1 MRYTFNDRFIIHIY
15 HIYHIYKI
23 RKNGERMPTSETP
36 PQARVRLT
44 ESRVSYNLSQQELAD
59 KIGTTYVNVSRW
71 ERGITRPNPYFRRKL
86 CSFYQKSEEE
96 LDLTVVKSARSAPA
110 GKAATASAAPS
121 ASQIIVPQAIYDPA
135 IPLQPA
141 KPLVGR
147 EQDLKRIK
155 EQLQVS
161 RSDSLTALNG
171 LPGVGKTA
179 LSVAIAHDDQVR
191 TYFKD
196 GILWAS
202 VGPQPNIPGVFSR
215 WGNLLGISFT
225 QMTNLGSNEAKAKA
239 IRNAIGGRS
248 LLIIIDD
255 AWKLEEALA
264 FRVGGANCAHIVT
277 TRFPLIASHMASG
290 NAILIRELD
299 EKDSINLLNQLAPQV
314 IYREQQKVHDL
325 VKAVGGLPLALTLMG
340 NYLRKQAYNG
350 PARRITTAL
359 ERLSKVEGR
368 LKLKEPHIPAESH
381 PSIPIEQ
388 SLSIQSIIAVTD
400 QQLDK
405 ETQNALYAL
414 SVFPPKPNTFSEE
427 AAIAVAACAYD
438 QLDALSDSGLLEN
451 NGERYQLH
459 QVISDYALLQI
470 EEDKLDEAQERLI
483 TYITNYVQEHK
494 KDYEQLEIE
503 NDTIIAAL
511 ESAESQEKLEELV
524 QITCGFAPFLILR
537 GFYQQASQHLE
548 KAHEVALQQHD
559 TYGVTGTLLYLGQ
572 ISQKQGNFAQ
582 AEKCF
587 QAGLHLAR
595 TDKEIG
601 RICELLTGLGSIKW
615 RMGIYDQALQYLHE
629 GLTLARYTKDN
640 QQIVGL
646 LRILGSVVGSS
657 GDSSQA
663 ATYFQEALKLAQELG
678 DREQICVLL
687 SNLGK
692 AANEMGNTIQSEQ
705 YYKQGLQLA
714 RQIGDREQTCVL
726 LINLGDLIGEL
737 GDYKQAAQY
746 FQEGLVLARQI
757 NHREWISALLINLG
771 SAIVKEKKYQE
782 AEIYFQE
789 GLTIAKQIGIPRIT
803 AICLY
808 EYGNLY
814 LDCNQIDQAQRIFNE
829 MLQIILPEHQD
840 LSALA
845 NYSMARIAAYQGNI
859 TQAKALGAESV
870 KNLESIQH
878 IKVGE
883 AREWLATL
891 K

>member
-1 MRYTFNDRFIIHIY
+1 
-15 HIYHIYKI
+15 
-23 RKNGERMPTSETP
+23 MPISETP

-44 ESRVSYNLSQQELAD
+44 ETRVSYNLSQQEVAD
-59 KIGTTYVNVSRW
+59 KVGTTHVNVSRW

-86 CSFYQKSEEE
+86 CSFFHKSEEE
-96 LDLTVVKSARSAPA
+96 LDLALVKSARTSSVGRASAPSPI
-110 GKAATASAAPS
+110 T
-121 ASQIIVPQAIYDPA
+121 SQPIVLQTIYDPA

-147 EQDLKRIK
+147 EQDLDQIK
-155 EQLQVS
+155 KQLQVS
-161 RSDSLTALNG
+161 QNGDLTALNG

-179 LSVAIAHDDQVR
+179 LSVSIAHDEEIR

-239 IRNAIGGRS
+239 IRNAIGGRAM
-248 LLIIIDD
+248 LIIIDD

-277 TRFPLIASHMASG
+277 TRFPQIASHMASAG
-290 NAILIRELD
+290 NAILIRELN
-299 EKDSINLLNQLAPQV
+299 ETDSINLLNQLAPQV
-314 IYREQQKVHDL
+314 IHREQQKVHDL
-325 VKAVGGLPLALTLMG
+325 VQAVGGLPLALTLMG

-405 ETQNALYAL
+405 ETQNTLYAL

-427 AAIAVAACAYD
+427 AAIAVAACADD

-470 EEDKLDEAQERLI
+470 EESKLNEAQERLI
-483 TYITNYVQEHK
+483 TYFTNYVQEHK

-511 ESAESQEKLEELV
+511 ESAESQDKREELV

-548 KAHEVALQQHD
+548 KAHKVAQQQQNN
-559 TYGVTGTLLYLGQ
+559 YGVTGTLLYLGQ

-582 AEKCF
+582 AEQYF
-587 QAGLHLAR
+587 QAGLELAR
-595 TDKEIG
+595 SENESG

-615 RMGIYDQALQYLHE
+615 RKGETEQAQQYLQE
-629 GLTLARYTKDN
+629 GLDLAHKIEDKE
-640 QQIVGL
+640 QIVGL
-646 LRILGSVVGSS
+646 LRILGSVVANRGNNK
-657 GDSSQA
+657 QA
-663 ATYFQEALKLAQELG
+663 RDYYQEGLVLAQQINN
-678 DREQICVLL
+678 REQIGVLL

-692 AANEMGNTIQSEQ
+692 IATDMGDIVKAEE
-705 YYKQGLQLA
+705 YYKKGLTIAQ
-714 RQIGDREQTCVL
+714 QIGDREQTCVL
-726 LINLGDLIGEL
+726 LLNLGDLVKDN
-737 GDYKQAAQY
+737 GDYTQAEEY
-746 FQEGLVLARQI
+746 LQEGLSLARQI
-757 NHREWISALLINLG
+757 NHREWIIALLINLG
-771 SAIVKEKKYQE
+771 ETAEKKRNNEE
-782 AEIYFQE
+782 AEKHFQE
-789 GLTIAKQIGIPRIT
+789 SLTLAKQIGRPYFT
-803 AICLY
+803 AVVLY
-808 EYGNLY
+808 DYGNLY
-814 LDCNQIDQAQRIFNE
+814 INSERIEEAKKTFGE
-829 MLQIILPEHQD
+829 MLQTISPEYPD
-840 LSALA
+840 LYALA
-845 NYSMARIAAYQGNI
+845 NYSIARISAIQGDINEAR
-859 TQAKALGAESV
+859 QLGEENVKALETMQHRKAE
-870 KNLESIQH
+870 
-878 IKVGE
+878 E
-883 AREWLATL
+883 ARAWLNSIG
-891 K
+891 

>member
-1 MRYTFNDRFIIHIY
+1 
-15 HIYHIYKI
+15 
-23 RKNGERMPTSETP
+23 MPISETP

-44 ESRVSYNLSQQELAD
+44 ESRVSYNLSQQEVAD
-59 KIGTTYVNVSRW
+59 KVGTTHVNVSRW

-86 CSFYQKSEEE
+86 CSFFHKSEEE
-96 LDLTVVKSARSAPA
+96 LDLALVKSARTSSVGRASAPSPI
-110 GKAATASAAPS
+110 T
-121 ASQIIVPQAIYDPA
+121 SQPIVLQTIYDPA

-147 EQDLKRIK
+147 EQDLDRIK
-155 EQLQVS
+155 KQLQMS
-161 RSDSLTALNG
+161 QNGDLTALNG

-179 LSVAIAHDDQVR
+179 LSVSIAHDEEIR

-239 IRNAIGGRS
+239 IRNAIGGRAM
-248 LLIIIDD
+248 LIIIDD

-277 TRFPLIASHMASG
+277 TRFPQIASHMASAG
-290 NAILIRELD
+290 NAILIRELN
-299 EKDSINLLNQLAPQV
+299 ETDSINLLNQLAPQV
-314 IYREQQKVHDL
+314 IHREQQKVHDL
-325 VKAVGGLPLALTLMG
+325 VQAVGGLPLALTLMG

-405 ETQNALYAL
+405 ETQNTLYAL

-470 EEDKLDEAQERLI
+470 EESKLNEAQERLI
-483 TYITNYVQEHK
+483 TYFTNYVQEHK

-511 ESAESQEKLEELV
+511 ESAESQDKREELV

-548 KAHEVALQQHD
+548 KAHKVAQQQQN

-582 AEKCF
+582 AEQYF
-587 QAGLHLAR
+587 QAGLELAR
-595 TDKEIG
+595 NEQQSERVCEI
-601 RICELLTGLGSIKW
+601 LTGLGSIKW
-615 RMGIYDQALQYLHE
+615 RMGEYDQAMQYLHE
-629 GLTLARYTKDN
+629 GLILARETKNN

-646 LRILGSVVGSS
+646 LRILGSVVGSR
-657 GDSSQA
+657 GNPSQA
-663 ATYFQEALKLAQELG
+663 TIYFQEGLKLAQELG

-692 AANEMGNTIQSEQ
+692 AANEMGQTIQSEQ
-705 YYKQGLQLA
+705 YYKQGLHLA

-737 GDYKQAAQY
+737 GNYKQAEQY
-746 FQEGLVLARQI
+746 FQEGLMLARQI

-771 SAIVKEKKYQE
+771 STIVKERKYQE
-782 AEIYFQE
+782 AEVYFQE
-789 GLTIAKQIGIPRIT
+789 GLTIAKQIGMPRIT
-803 AICLY
+803 ATCLY
-808 EYGNLY
+808 EYGILY
-814 LDCNQIDQAQRIFNE
+814 LDCNKIEHAQRIFNE

-840 LSALA
+840 LLALA
-845 NYSMARIAAYQGNI
+845 NYSMARIAAHQGNI
-859 TQAKALGAESV
+859 AQAKILGEEGAR
-870 KNLESIQH
+870 NLEKIQH
-878 IKVGE
+878 TKAKE
-883 AREWLATL
+883 ARDWIATL

>member
-1 MRYTFNDRFIIHIY
+1 MTDLSFSFIIFI
-15 HIYHIYKI
+15 IFNKT

-44 ESRVSYNLSQQELAD
+44 ESRVSYNLSQQEVAD
-59 KIGTTYVNVSRW
+59 KIGTTYVNISRW

-96 LDLTVVKSARSAPA
+96 LDLAVKSARAGTG
-110 GKAATASAAPS
+110 GKALAASAAPVV
-121 ASQIIVPQAIYDPA
+121 ASQIAVPQAIYDPA

-147 EQDLKRIK
+147 AQDLARIK
-155 EQLQVS
+155 EQLRTNKHS
-161 RSDSLTALNG
+161 SLTALNG

-179 LSVAIAHDDQVR
+179 LSVAIAHDDEIR
-191 TYFKD
+191 GYFKD
-196 GILWAS
+196 GVLWAS

-225 QMTNLGSNEAKAKA
+225 QMTNLGSNEEKAKA
-239 IRNAIGGRS
+239 IRNAIGARAM
-248 LLIIIDD
+248 LIIIDD

-264 FRVGGANCAHIVT
+264 FRVGGAHCAHIVT

-290 NAILIRELD
+290 NAVLVRELD
-299 EKDSINLLNQLAPQV
+299 EKESINLLHQLAPQV

-400 QQLDK
+400 QQLDR
-405 ETQNALYAL
+405 ETQHALYAL

-427 AAIAVAACAYD
+427 AAIAVAACSYE
-438 QLDALSDSGLLEN
+438 QLDALSDAGLLES

-470 EEDKLDEAQERLI
+470 EEDKLDEAQGRLI
-483 TYITNYVQEHK
+483 TYFSHYVQEHK
-494 KDYEQLEIE
+494 KDYELLELE

-511 ESAESQEKLEELV
+511 ESAESQERGDALI
-524 QITCGFAPFLILR
+524 QITCSFAPFLILR

-548 KAHEVALQQHD
+548 KAYEVAVQRHNS
-559 TYGVTGTLLYLGQ
+559 YGVTGTLLYLGQ

-587 QAGLHLAR
+587 QAGLDLAR
-595 TDKEIG
+595 LEKQSE
-601 RICELLTGLGSIKW
+601 RVCELLTGLGSINW
-615 RMGIYDQALQYLHE
+615 RMGIYNQSLQYLHE
-629 GLTLARYTKDN
+629 GLNLARSTKDN

-646 LRILGSVVGSS
+646 LRILGSVVGSR

-663 ATYFQEALKLAQELG
+663 TIYFQEGLILAQELG
-678 DREQICVLL
+678 NREQICVLL

-692 AANEMGNTIQSEQ
+692 AASEMGNIVQSEQ

-714 RQIGDREQTCVL
+714 RQIGDQEQICVL

-737 GDYKQAAQY
+737 GDYKQAEQY

-771 SAIVKEKKYQE
+771 STVVKEKKYYE
-782 AEIYFQE
+782 AEVYFEE
-789 GLTIAKQIGIPRIT
+789 GLALAKQIGMPRIT
-803 AICLY
+803 ATCLY

-814 LDCNQIDQAQRIFNE
+814 LDCNQIEKAQRNFNE

-840 LSALA
+840 LLALA
-845 NYSMARIAAYQGNI
+845 NYSMARIAAHKGNVA
-859 TQAKALGAESV
+859 QAKILGAESV
-870 KNLESIQH
+870 RNLENIQH
-878 IKVGE
+878 IKAGE
-883 AREWLATL
+883 AKEWLASL

>member
-1 MRYTFNDRFIIHIY
+1 
-15 HIYHIYKI
+15 
-23 RKNGERMPTSETP
+23 MPTSETP

-44 ESRVSYNLSQQELAD
+44 ESRVSYNLSQQEVAD

-86 CSFYQKSEEE
+86 CSFFQKSEEE
-96 LDLTVVKSARSAPA
+96 LDLAVTKSARSNAVGRAPA
-110 GKAATASAAPS
+110 PAPII
-121 ASQIIVPQAIYDPA
+121 SQPIVQQAIYDPA

-147 EQDLKRIK
+147 EQDLTRIK
-155 EQLQVS
+155 GQLQVS
-161 RSDSLTALNG
+161 KNGSLTALNG

-179 LSVAIAHDDQVR
+179 LSVAIAHDDEIR
-191 TYFKD
+191 SYFKE
-196 GILWAS
+196 GVLWAS

-239 IRNAIGGRS
+239 IRNAIGARS
-248 LLIIIDD
+248 MLIIIDD

-264 FRVGGANCAHIVT
+264 FRVGGANCAHVVT

-325 VKAVGGLPLALTLMG
+325 VLAVGGLPLALTLMG

-350 PARRITTAL
+350 PARRISTAL

-405 ETQNALYAL
+405 ETQDTLYAL

-470 EEDKLDEAQERLI
+470 EEDKLTEAQERLI
-483 TYITNYVQEHK
+483 TYFTNYVQEHK

-511 ESAESQEKLEELV
+511 ESAEAQEKSEELV

-548 KAHEVALQQHD
+548 KAHEVAQQQHD
-559 TYGVTGTLLYLGQ
+559 NYGVTGALLYLGQ
-572 ISQKQGNFAQ
+572 ISQKQGNFVQ
-582 AEKCF
+582 AEQYF
-587 QAGLHLAR
+587 QVGLDIAR
-595 TDKEIG
+595 AEQESG

-615 RMGIYDQALQYLHE
+615 RTGNTEQAQQYLQE
-629 GLTLARYTKDN
+629 GLDLAHKINDKE
-640 QQIVGL
+640 QIVGL
-646 LRILGSVVGSS
+646 LRILGSVVANRGNNK
-657 GDSSQA
+657 QA
-663 ATYFQEALKLAQELG
+663 IDYFQEGLILAQQINN
-678 DREQICVLL
+678 REQICVLL

-692 AANEMGNTIQSEQ
+692 IATDMVDMVKAEE
-705 YYKQGLQLA
+705 YYKKGLTIAQ
-714 RQIGDREQTCVL
+714 QIGDREQTCVL
-726 LINLGDLIGEL
+726 LLNIGDLMGEK
-737 GDYKQAAQY
+737 GDYDQAEEY
-746 FQEGLVLARQI
+746 LQEGLSLARQI
-757 NHREWISALLINLG
+757 NHKEWIIALLTNLG
-771 SAIVKEKKYQE
+771 ETAEKKRNNEE
-782 AEIYFQE
+782 AEKHFQE
-789 GLTIAKQIGIPRIT
+789 SLTLAKQVGRSYFT
-803 AICLY
+803 AVILY
-808 EYGNLY
+808 DYGNLY
-814 LDCNQIDQAQRIFNE
+814 INSERVDEAKKTFYE
-829 MLQIILPEHQD
+829 MLQTIGPEYPD
-840 LSALA
+840 LYALA
-845 NYSMARIAAYQGNI
+845 NYSVARISAIQGNI
-859 TQAKALGAESV
+859 SEARQLGEENVKALEKMQHRKAE
-870 KNLESIQH
+870 
-878 IKVGE
+878 E
-883 AREWLATL
+883 ARAWLNSL